1 MNIAADVTQ
10 VTPNQGQQ
18 TAAGWAPKK
27 AKLTR
32 KVLLIAAAG
41 SVLTVAVAGWAWDYW
56 ATGRFIE
63 STDDAYVGAD
73 STTVAPKV
81 SGYIKDVL
89 VGDNEAV
96 KAGQVLAR
104 IDDADYRNSLTQ
116 AEANVAAA
124 KADVAALQADITRQA
139 AVIDSAHATITAD
152 RANATFAEQDRQRYA
167 DLVKTGY
174 GTVQRAQSTD
184 AGVRAA
190 NAQVTRGEAALTAA
204 LRQKDTMAAQL
215 MKAEAELKRDEA
227 LAAQAALNLG
237 YATITAAVDGTV
249 GARSL
254 RVGQYVQAGTQLMQ
268 VVPLH
273 AVYVKANFKETQLTR
288 MYEGQPATVTVD
300 AFPGV
305 KFKAHIDSLAP
316 ASGQE
321 FALLPPDNATGNFT
335 KVVQRVPVKIALEL
349 DSPQAESALAGRLR
363 PGMSVEARVNTKD
376 ITTATNKVAAR

>member
-1 MNIAADVTQ
+1 MNISADIKQ
-10 VTPNQGQQ
+10 VAPDRKHQTPV
-18 TAAGWAPKK
+18 GWAPTK
-27 AKLTR
+27 AKFVR
-32 KVLLIAAAG
+32 KALLIGSAALMASLIG
-41 SVLTVAVAGWAWDYW
+41 GVSWNYW
-56 ATGRFIE
+56 TTGRFIE

-96 KAGQVLAR
+96 KAGQVLAH
-104 IDDADYRNSLTQ
+104 IDDADYRTAMAQ
-116 AEANVAAA
+116 AEANVAGA
-124 KADVAALQADITRQA
+124 KADIAALQADITRQTS
-139 AVIDSAHATITAD
+139 VIDRAHATITAD

-184 AGVRAA
+184 ANVRAA
-190 NAQVTRGEAALTAA
+190 TAQIARDEAALTAT
-204 LRQKDTMAAQL
+204 LRQKDSMAAQL
-215 MKAEAELKRDEA
+215 AKAEAELKRDEA
-227 LAAQAALNLG
+227 LADQAALNLG

-273 AVYVKANFKETQLTR
+273 AVYVKANFKETQLTH
-288 MYEGQPATVTVD
+288 MYDGQPATVTVD

-335 KVVQRVPVKIALEL
+335 KVVQRVPVKIAIE
-349 DSPQAESALAGRLR
+349 DNGVLAGRLR
-363 PGMSVEARVNTKD
+363 PGMSVEAIVNTK
-376 ITTATNKVAAR
+376 ATKAEVTNVAVR

>member
-1 MNIAADVTQ
+1 MNIAAAADQ
-10 VTPNQGQQ
+10 VTADRQKE
-18 TAAGWAPKK
+18 TLAGWAPKK
-27 AKLTR
+27 SKLTR
-32 KVLLIAAAG
+32 KALLIGAAAL
-41 SVLTVAVAGWAWDYW
+41 VMKVAVIAWAWDYW
-56 ATGRFIE
+56 TAGRFIE

-104 IDDADYRNSLTQ
+104 IDDADYRTTVAQ
-116 AEANVAAA
+116 AQANIAAA
-124 KADVAALQADITRQA
+124 KADIAALQADITRQA
-139 AVIDSAHATITAD
+139 SVIDSAQATVTAD
-152 RANATFAEQDRQRYA
+152 RANATFAQQDRERYA

-174 GTVQRAQSTD
+174 GTVQRAQSTE
-184 AGVRAA
+184 ASVRAA
-190 NAQVTRGEAALTAA
+190 NAQVVRDEAALTAA
-204 LRQKDTMAAQL
+204 IRQKDTMAAQL
-215 MKAEAELKRDEA
+215 AKAEAELKRDEA
-227 LAAQAALNLG
+227 LADQAALNLG

-273 AVYVKANFKETQLTR
+273 AVYVKANFKETQLTH
-288 MYEGQPATVTVD
+288 MYQGQPATVTVD

-305 KFKAHIDSLAP
+305 KFKAYIDSLAP

-335 KVVQRVPVKIALEL
+335 KVVQRVPVKIAIE
-349 DSPQAESALAGRLR
+349 DTSIQGGGALAGRLR
-363 PGMSVEARVNTKD
+363 PGMSVEAAVNTKE
-376 ITTATNKVAAR
+376 IKSEATTVAAR

>member
-1 MNIAADVTQ
+1 MNIAATADQ
-10 VTPNQGQQ
+10 VTPNRQQ
-18 TAAGWAPKK
+18 ETLVGWAPRR
-27 AKLTR
+27 AKVTR
-32 KVLLIAAAG
+32 KALLIG
-41 SVLTVAVAGWAWDYW
+41 AVALFVAIGGGTLGWDYW
-56 ATGRFIE
+56 TAGRFIE

-89 VGDNEAV
+89 VGDNEVV

-104 IDDADYRNSLTQ
+104 IEDADYRTAVAQ

-124 KADVAALQADITRQA
+124 KADIAALRADITRQA
-139 AVIDSAHATITAD
+139 AVIDSARATITAD
-152 RANATFAEQDRQRYA
+152 RANATFAQQDRERYA

-174 GTVQRAQSTD
+174 GTVQRAQSTE
-184 AGVRAA
+184 ASVRAA
-190 NAQVTRGEAALTAA
+190 NAQVIRDEAALTAA

-215 MKAEAELKRDEA
+215 EKAEAELKRDQA
-227 LAAQAALNLG
+227 LADQAALNLG

-273 AVYVKANFKETQLTR
+273 AVYVKANFKETQLTH
-288 MYEGQPATVTVD
+288 MYQGQPATVTVD

-305 KFKAHIDSLAP
+305 KFKAHIESLAP

-335 KVVQRVPVKIALEL
+335 KVVQRVPVKIAIE
-349 DSPQAESALAGRLR
+349 DTSIQGGGALAGRLR
-363 PGMSVEARVNTKD
+363 PGMSVEAAVNTKE
-376 ITTATNKVAAR
+376 IKSEATTVAAR

>member
-1 MNIAADVTQ
+1 MNVSPVVTQ
-10 VTPNQGQQ
+10 ATPDRSHE
-18 TAAGWAPKK
+18 TPAGWAASKGKRSRK
-27 AKLTR
+27 ALM
-32 KVLLIAAAG
+32 IGAAAVG
-41 SVLTVAVAGWAWDYW
+41 ITFAVVGGWNHWT
-56 ATGRFIE
+56 TGRFME

-89 VGDNEAV
+89 VSDNEAV
-96 KAGQVLAR
+96 KAGQVLAY
-104 IDDADYRNSLTQ
+104 IDSADYRTAMAQ
-116 AEANVAAA
+116 AVAGVASA
-124 KADVAALQADITRQA
+124 KADIAALQADITRQVA
-139 AVIDSAHATITAD
+139 MIESARASVAVDHA
-152 RANATFAEQDRQRYA
+152 NSTFAEQDRQRYA

-174 GTVQRAQSTD
+174 GTVQRAQSSD
-184 AGVRAA
+184 AAVRAA
-190 NAQVTRGEAALTAA
+190 NAQVARDEAGLTAA
-204 LRQKDTMAAQL
+204 ARQKDTLAAQL
-215 MKAEAELKRDEA
+215 DKAKAELARDEA
-227 LAAQAALNLG
+227 LADQAALNLS
-237 YATITAAVDGTV
+237 YTAITAAVDGTV

-335 KVVQRVPVKIALEL
+335 KVVQRVPVKIAIE
-349 DSPQAESALAGRLR
+349 DNGALAGRLR
-363 PGMSVEARVNTKD
+363 PGMSVEAVVNTKD
-376 ITTATNKVAAR
+376 VTTTDTKVAAR

>member
-1 MNIAADVTQ
+1 MNIAAAADQ
-10 VTPNQGQQ
+10 VTADRQKETP
-18 TAAGWAPKK
+18 AGWAPKK
-27 AKLTR
+27 YKLTR
-32 KVLLIAAAG
+32 KALLIGAAAL
-41 SVLTVAVAGWAWDYW
+41 VVKVAVIGWAWDYW
-56 ATGRFIE
+56 TAGRFIE

-104 IDDADYRNSLTQ
+104 IDDADYRTAMAQ

-124 KADVAALQADITRQA
+124 KADVAALQADIRRQA
-139 AVIDSAHATITAD
+139 SVIDSAHATITAD
-152 RANATFAEQDRQRYA
+152 HANATFAEQDRQRYA

-174 GTVQRAQSTD
+174 GTVQRAQSTE
-184 AGVRAA
+184 ASVRAS
-190 NAQVTRGEAALTAA
+190 NAQVVRDEAALTAA
-204 LRQKDTMAAQL
+204 VRQKDTMAAQL
-215 MKAEAELKRDEA
+215 AKAEAELKRDQA
-227 LAAQAALNLG
+227 LADQAALNLG

-273 AVYVKANFKETQLTR
+273 AVYVKANFKETQLTH
-288 MYEGQPATVTVD
+288 MYQGQPATVTVD

-335 KVVQRVPVKIALEL
+335 KVVQRVPVKIAIE
-349 DSPQAESALAGRLR
+349 DNRELAGRLR
-363 PGMSVEARVNTKD
+363 PGMSVEAAVNTKD
-376 ITTATNKVAAR
+376 IKPETTSVAAR